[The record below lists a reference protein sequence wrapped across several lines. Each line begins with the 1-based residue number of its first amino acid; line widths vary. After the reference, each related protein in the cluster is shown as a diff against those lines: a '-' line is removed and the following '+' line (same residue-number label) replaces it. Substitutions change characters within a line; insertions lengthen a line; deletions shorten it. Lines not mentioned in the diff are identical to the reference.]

1 MHALMYLSLHRR
13 ASYKAPCCTVGSQG
27 SPWSEMRGPP
37 AAWAVSQ
44 ERMEEV
50 RKKEIHRDQECAM
63 VWKPE
68 EQRLLE
74 GK

>member
-1 MHALMYLSLHRR
+1 MHSCICLCTEELATRLH
-13 ASYKAPCCTVGSQG
+13 AVLLASQG